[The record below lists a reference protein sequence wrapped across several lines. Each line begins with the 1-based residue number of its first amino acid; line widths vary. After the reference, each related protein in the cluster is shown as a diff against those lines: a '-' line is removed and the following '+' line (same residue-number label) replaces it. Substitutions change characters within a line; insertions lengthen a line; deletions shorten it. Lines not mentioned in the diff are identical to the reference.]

1 MFAKTDDEIQVGV
14 RDMRQ
19 SVDVRGR
26 IRALEEAAATGKL
39 ICQAHP
45 VGVGRS
51 RKNNGVE
58 ALMTGLIVQ
67 RETERDPECGPPRVN
82 EML

>member
-26 IRALEEAAATGKL
+26 IRALQEAATAGKL

-51 RKNNGVE
+51 RKNNE
-58 ALMTGLIVQ
+58 
-67 RETERDPECGPPRVN
+67 
-82 EML
+82 

>member
-26 IRALEEAAATGKL
+26 IRALEEAAATAGKL

-51 RKNNGVE
+51 RKNNE
-58 ALMTGLIVQ
+58 
-67 RETERDPECGPPRVN
+67 
-82 EML
+82 